1 MPGREE
7 IGCSTCCL
15 MNRPLEEA
23 LNRISLHTNLVEILS
38 DGIHSLFF
46 TEEIC
51 YSFNLRYTVHAPC
64 ADINIASENERLRK
78 AAIRVIDDLAAIC
91 DRIGAE
97 RMVIH
102 PGHIWGEEM
111 RKAAEKALYRSLID
125 LRNLQEDRN
134 VRLTI
139 ENMGSWDSYLFRE
152 PALLD
157 RLADLD
163 LGFTLD
169 VGHAH
174 VNGLLETFLE
184 RGGAIH
190 AHLHDNQGYSD
201 DHLACGEGSIDFK
214 AVMRSLP
221 ANATKVVESME
232 LQHYLMSIEHLT
244 SFVG

>member
-7 IGCSTCCL
+7 IGCSTCCM
-15 MNRPLEEA
+15 MNRTLEEA
-23 LNRISLHTNLVEILS
+23 LNRISLHTNLAEILS

-51 YSFNLRYTVHAPC
+51 YSFDLRYTVHAPC
-64 ADINIASENERLRK
+64 ADINIASENEWLRK
-78 AAIRVIDDLAAIC
+78 AAIRVIADLATIC
-91 DRIGAE
+91 DRIGAN

-102 PGHIWGEEM
+102 PGHVWGEEM
-111 RKAAEKALYRSLID
+111 RKAAGAALDRSLID
-125 LRNLQEDRN
+125 LKNLQEDRN

-139 ENMGSWDSYLFRE
+139 ENMGSWSSYLFRE
-152 PALLD
+152 PALLE

-174 VNGLLETFLE
+174 VNGLLEAFLE

-190 AHLHDNQGYSD
+190 VHLHDNRGYSD

-214 AVMRSLP
+214 SVMRSLP
-221 ANATKVVESME
+221 ANATKIVEPMD
-232 LQHYLMSIEHLT
+232 LQHYSVSLEHLA
-244 SFVG
+244 SLGR